1 MSHAL
6 FFQDFVGFE
15 NQNLAHTKWIREDR
29 PIQYR
34 HDGNI
39 YTIAIERE
47 RDFSKNQVSLLVR
60 WHLENGELSQYK
72 YVLESEEI
80 RMIAG
85 ACAPPVTWDKII
97 LDGERVSYEPIRF
110 HIPDQTSY
118 KRDLIVFIALM
129 CIAAY
134 SLNKARNHFFPKKP
148 VNPRKKIQRRI

>member
-1 MSHAL
+1 MSRAL
-6 FFQDFVGFE
+6 FFQDFVAFE

-47 RDFSKNQVSLLVR
+47 RDFSKNQVSLLVK
-60 WHLENGELSQYK
+60 WHLEHGELSQYK
-72 YVLESEEI
+72 YVLESEGI
-80 RMIAG
+80 HMIPG
-85 ACAPPVTWDKII
+85 ARVPVTWDKII

-110 HIPDQTSY
+110 RIPDQTSY

-134 SLNKARNHFFPKKP
+134 SLNRARNHFFPKKP